1 VVSDRP
7 FAARAHRERAC
18 RRIYLGLRSR
28 NRQAQAPHSLPPA
41 HDAGPS
47 EGDEERLQ
55 IIARE
60 LEQAIDAD
68 PPAWHAWA
76 DLPLFRQAPAVRA
89 TRDADG
95 DA

>member
-1 VVSDRP
+1 LGCDRATGKRKP
-7 FAARAHRERAC
+7 P
-18 RRIYLGLRSR
+18 LRC
-28 NRQAQAPHSLPPA
+28 LPA

-89 TRDADG
+89 ARDADG